1 MSLTHGYLVPGILA
15 KGHLD
20 EQDLNEQIREEA
32 YTDAWETSLSKA
44 QDMVEHPENKKMI
57 ANEELN
63 ECNKSRSF
71 KDQME
76 MQKGYER
83 VGLPPSVVF

>member
-1 MSLTHGYLVPGILA
+1 MSFAHESLYYLVPGISA

-57 ANEELN
+57 ADIVDRIAWIIIKENNDVE
-63 ECNKSRSF
+63 
-71 KDQME
+71 
-76 MQKGYER
+76 
-83 VGLPPSVVF
+83 